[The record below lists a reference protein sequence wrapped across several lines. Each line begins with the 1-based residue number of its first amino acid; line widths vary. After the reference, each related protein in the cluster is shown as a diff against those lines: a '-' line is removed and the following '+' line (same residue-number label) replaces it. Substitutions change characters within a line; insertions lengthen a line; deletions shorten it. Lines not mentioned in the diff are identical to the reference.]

1 MSIRLNKAIKELNIG
16 LQTAVEF
23 LAKRPELG
31 EVKPEPTCKISEE
44 QYEALSNAFAKDKE
58 VRTQAEKLFQKKP
71 KDQKEKKEQKEEK
84 SAEKKEKSAPR
95 ETVRQ
100 EYKPLGKIDL
110 DAING
115 KKAEPKKAEK
125 PVEEKKPEPKYR
137 FPKTPLILVWSS
149 WSLFHRLCYL
159 SCFKRIGYHV

>member
-125 PVEEKKPEPKYR
+125 PVEEKKPEP
-137 FPKTPLILVWSS
+137 TPAPVAE
-149 WSLFHRLCYL
+149 
-159 SCFKRIGYHV
+159 K